1 MAKQCR
7 AVSYLRGHL
16 WENTFQGCHKAWA
29 PRAARTIRP
38 LKPER
43 PAQVPGTR
51 AASRVR
57 DSAPGARGG
66 TGPWAGFRTFTCSCA
81 LVRCPLSGPPPRRE
95 GLGAQH
101 PRQEALVAR
110 LLRLTPE
117 HMSGFCSV
125 SGISETPLSHVCL
138 EAGDRQAF
146 SLSDREEL
154 HFFALSHDILLQAWP
169 RTVAFIYPFGSPRVF
184 IDSSLLYSLTGY
196 RAPTR
201 VLGAADRRKWPSQ
214 SSGDREG
221 VTDRTWW
228 SVTLDDVRR

>member
-81 LVRCPLSGPPPRRE
+81 LVPCPLSGPPPRRE

-146 SLSDREEL
+146 LYLIVRS
-154 HFFALSHDILLQAWP
+154 
-169 RTVAFIYPFGSPRVF
+169 FI
-184 IDSSLLYSLTGY
+184 SLLCLTTFFCKPGHVLW
-196 RAPTR
+196 RLFIPLGVHACSSTR
-201 VLGAADRRKWPSQ
+201 PSFIH
-214 SSGDREG
+214 
-221 VTDRTWW
+221 
-228 SVTLDDVRR
+228 